1 MMRFMTSVSK
11 EQKNLLMLHNTTSI
25 QKKPRNSY
33 YLEREK
39 SYLLYQD
46 SLSKQREFQEEKK
59 ELTLGF
65 KHTEEVS

>member
-1 MMRFMTSVSK
+1 MTSVSK

-46 SLSKQREFQEEKK
+46 SLSK
-59 ELTLGF
+59 
-65 KHTEEVS
+65 